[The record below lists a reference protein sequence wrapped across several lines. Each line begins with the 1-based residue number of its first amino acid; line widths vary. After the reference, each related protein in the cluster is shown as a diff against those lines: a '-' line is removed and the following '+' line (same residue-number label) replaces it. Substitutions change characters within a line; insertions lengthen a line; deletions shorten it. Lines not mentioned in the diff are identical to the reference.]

1 MFQGLNTQKNIKL
14 CLTGQKIDG
23 IQVANSVKE
32 RVKAAVEELK
42 KEKIEPCLATILVGN
57 DPASAS
63 YVTSKQKDCA

>member
-42 KEKIEPCLATILVGN
+42 KEKIEPCLATILV
-57 DPASAS
+57 
-63 YVTSKQKDCA
+63 